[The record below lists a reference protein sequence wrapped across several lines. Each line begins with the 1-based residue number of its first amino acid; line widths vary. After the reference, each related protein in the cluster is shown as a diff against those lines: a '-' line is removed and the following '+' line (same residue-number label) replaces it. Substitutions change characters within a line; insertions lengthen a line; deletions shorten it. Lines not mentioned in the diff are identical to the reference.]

1 MPAVIIAYPPMAGGN
16 HFKNLLCLES
26 NFANSSDF
34 NPEVYEHAHDPIH
47 EWQPVGTV
55 HSSGGRNVHKYLF
68 EKIFAEPE
76 KTWIIHGHFGE
87 LAPFR
92 NELNLID
99 NKKYIIITIDTETDR
114 KLLFERQERLG
125 GTSGHPYYLDEE
137 QPYLYQPPM
146 YSTYFTSDNTLNT
159 SIECAWNP
167 DFARSKLINTWNE
180 YLNINI
186 DITRAQHYHTLWW
199 ESNFNLPNYTCN
211 FTKEHYGLLRL

>member
-16 HFKNLLCLES
+16 HFKNLLCLETS
-26 NFANSSDF
+26 FANSSDF
-34 NPEVYEHAHDPIH
+34 DPAVYEHAHAPVSPF
-47 EWQPVGTV
+47 QPVGTV
-55 HSSGGRNVHKYLF
+55 HSTSGRNVHKYLF

-92 NELNLID
+92 NELNLIN
-99 NKKYIIITIDTETDR
+99 NKKYIIITIDSETDR

-159 SIECAWNP
+159 SVACAWDP
-167 DFARSKLINTWNE
+167 DLTRSKLIDTWNE

-211 FTKEHYGLLRL
+211 YTKEYYGQANN

>member
-1 MPAVIIAYPPMAGGN
+1 MPAVIVAYPPMAGGN

-34 NPEVYEHAHDPIH
+34 NPEVYEYAHAPVSDS
-47 EWQPVGTV
+47 QPVGTV
-55 HSSGGRNVHKYLF
+55 HSTGGRNVHKYLF
-68 EKIFAEPE
+68 EKIFAAPE

-92 NELNLID
+92 NELNLIN
-99 NKKYIIITIDTETDR
+99 NKKYIIITIDTDLDR
-114 KLLFERQERLG
+114 KMLLERQQRLG

-146 YSTYFTSDNTLNT
+146 YTTYFTSDDTLNT
-159 SIECAWNP
+159 SIECAWHPNLSE
-167 DFARSKLINTWNE
+167 SKLIDTWNN

-186 DITRAQHYHTLWW
+186 DITQAQHYHTLWW
-199 ESNFNLPNYTCN
+199 NSNFNLTDYNQ
-211 FTKEHYGLLRL
+211 HYARNING